1 MKGKYLEPTIECNCS
16 EESLAT
22 EATKERR
29 YTWLNARG
37 RLVSRKLTEYEC
49 RLEDDVEKLQE
60 ALFSISSHY
69 AKIQF
74 RLRQIASATDSERI
88 SLLRELERITYRD
101 IDENRHNNELP
112 TLLNDSQSLGNVRIK
127 QQKIISQ
134 LRGRLRDLVEVSDC
148 CFSAKSE
155 HIYQLRRP
163 QQLQQE
169 PARTMDLCVTCREA
183 IPKQNDNPTPQERGY
198 LSETWPS
205 HMTPND
211 ASFPV
216 KRKSK
221 SKKKRRKAHKSP
233 SSPASYKRY
242 SPDRS
247 TKPSAGKS
255 YAECV
260 ASHQE
265 RSRCR
270 GNQDVSRKTEES
282 NQKRRQTT
290 INRSQDPK
298 GYTKNEKNPNIN
310 RKTQQSESAKNQ
322 NRRQIV
328 NGSPKPKRNM
338 DNESNQNINRKTQ
351 ESNHNIY
358 RKTQESNQNSYRKT
372 HENNQNSYRKT
383 PENNQNIYR
392 KTKESKMKPNR
403 DKENEYNQDDGR
415 KLQET
420 EYVNDQDVPRRDSK
434 SKDSSTERVVNK
446 RKIRSRI
453 VFANDHYQSDGP
465 SNHQTNSSSQLPSG
479 KYSHSPIG
487 ANPIRQV
494 RSDDNAKSMTICQRR
509 ACKGKCS
516 TTGTCRHRYKD
527 NDDLDQDKKAPL
539 KNVQFCKRATCSELR
554 EKESKTDKKETR
566 KARMLHKVTNPLY
579 SGLQHQNNF
588 AECTRS
594 SFLVYPN
601 KYGAQNFAKND
612 RCLSFSCKLRERSA
626 NHKRDSCDKIEDSKS
641 TQEPKP
647 GDETTD
653 C

>member
-265 RSRCR
+265 RSR
-270 GNQDVSRKTEES
+270 
-282 NQKRRQTT
+282 
-290 INRSQDPK
+290 
-298 GYTKNEKNPNIN
+298 
-310 RKTQQSESAKNQ
+310 
-322 NRRQIV
+322 
-328 NGSPKPKRNM
+328 
-338 DNESNQNINRKTQ
+338 
-351 ESNHNIY
+351 
-358 RKTQESNQNSYRKT
+358 
-372 HENNQNSYRKT
+372 
-383 PENNQNIYR
+383 
-392 KTKESKMKPNR
+392 